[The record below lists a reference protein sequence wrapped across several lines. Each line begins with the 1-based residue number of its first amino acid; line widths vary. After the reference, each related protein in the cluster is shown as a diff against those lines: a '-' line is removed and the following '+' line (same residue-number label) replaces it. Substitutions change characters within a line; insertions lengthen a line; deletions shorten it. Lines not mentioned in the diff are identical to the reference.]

1 MTSYKYT
8 EDVQLANNT
17 VIAWSR
23 RKKTKVP
30 VICGSCGNERWLY
43 VQNVTVERFT
53 GICYECSYITRRKHT
68 EMEVLE
74 TSSVIYWNER
84 QKPGRNEPI
93 PVRCGI
99 CGDVRTIPAAKIPKA
114 NFTGYCVDC
123 ARTGERSHFWKGG
136 RFKHPNGYILVR
148 LTPDHKFYRMADS
161 HHLVPE
167 HRLVIAEHVNRYL
180 RNDEIVHHKN
190 GIKDDN
196 RLENL
201 ELLDRRLH
209 HTGYN
214 APESDEN
221 NVEAELFDM
230 VKNLLATVFKIRRGS
245 K

>member
-1 MTSYKYT
+1 MAGYKYT
-8 EDVQLANNT
+8 EDMQLPNNS
-17 VIAWSR
+17 VIVWSR
-23 RKKTKVP
+23 RKNTKVP

-53 GICYECSYITRRKHT
+53 GLCYECSFVAKRKHR
-68 EMEVLE
+68 EIEVLE
-74 TSSVIYWNER
+74 TGSVIYWNER
-84 QKPGRNEPI
+84 QKPGRDEPI
-93 PVRCGI
+93 PIKCGI
-99 CGDVRTIPAAKIPKA
+99 CGDIRTMAASRIPNV

-136 RFKHPNGYILVR
+136 RFQHPNGYILIR
-148 LTPDHKFYRMADS
+148 LTPEHKFYSMADS

-167 HRLVIAEHVNRYL
+167 HRLVMAQHVNRCL
-180 RNDEIVHHKN
+180 RNNEIVHHKN
-190 GIKDDN
+190 GIKNDN

-201 ELLDRRLH
+201 ELLDRGLH

-214 APESDEN
+214 APESEEN

-230 VKNLLATVFKIRRGS
+230 VRSLLATVFKVNRRN